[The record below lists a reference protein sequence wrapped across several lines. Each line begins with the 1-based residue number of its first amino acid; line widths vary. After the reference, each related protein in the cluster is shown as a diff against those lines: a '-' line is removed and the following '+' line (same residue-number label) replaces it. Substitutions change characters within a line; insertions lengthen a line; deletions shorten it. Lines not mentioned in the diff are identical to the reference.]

1 MKDSSEFIDQQVVRV
16 RRRARI
22 FWSWSE
28 ATSTRLPEI
37 AVVAVVA
44 VAILFLTRDAW
55 FFGDDWKF
63 LIFRRDLWNSG
74 QHFEAIFVPHN
85 EHLSAVPAA
94 VYLVLEKFFGI
105 GSMLPYFVVLVSG
118 HVALLWA
125 VRTVMVRLNVPMM
138 WRIVGLIWLGLFG
151 AGAENL
157 VWPFQMSFIWAFAL
171 SVWGLLVFTG
181 GERPTVRRD
190 LGASALFTL
199 GLLTASTSLS
209 VTVVAACVLLASSRS
224 ILRLFRVFAVPIGLY
239 AVWYVLYGTSRM
251 PHNPVSKTQIIPY
264 LTKALSFGLDQT
276 FQFPTIGLIFGVVAL
291 VLIASLEW
299 FTAQQRRITAVL
311 AAILFLFYL
320 MSAVGRSFLGLEAAT
335 APRYVYF
342 CGAMAIPFVVLAVSV
357 VLKQKPKLLP
367 IAAAILVIAIVG
379 NAGLFISLRNDRLA
393 LTNESKWRFSMAAA
407 HVMSPLAD
415 LGIVPDA
422 QFTPD
427 VSLAGI
433 RSLREGGIWS
443 YDVPLSSQQ
452 LLEGSLRFGIRTF
465 PTTPDAT
472 IRSYN
477 IAVVGTEGLSLIGG
491 EGGCLVARPT
501 SSAPVIVLEQ
511 RQAGTFS
518 IDTGGAPS
526 ALRLQAEGDP
536 AVRTEPK
543 DLLTGGAV
551 GPVWVGVFP
560 VFGQPVIELP
570 VGIDT
575 TLCGLTT
582 R

>member
-1 MKDSSEFIDQQVVRV
+1 MKDSSEVIDQQIVRV
-16 RRRARI
+16 RQRAGT

-37 AVVAVVA
+37 AIVVVVA
-44 VAILFLTRDAW
+44 VAILFLTRDSW
-55 FFGDDWKF
+55 FFGDDWAF

-94 VYLVLEKFFGI
+94 VYLVVEKFFGI
-105 GSMLPYFVVLVSG
+105 GSMLPYFVVLVAG
-118 HVALLWA
+118 HVAVLWA
-125 VRTVMVRLNVPMM
+125 VRTIMVRLKVPMI
-138 WRIVGLIWLGLFG
+138 WRIVGLVWLGFFG

-171 SVWGLLVFTG
+171 SLWGLLVFTG

-199 GLLTASTSLS
+199 GLFTASTSLS
-209 VTVVAACVLLASSRS
+209 VTIVAACVLLVSSRS
-224 ILRLFRVFAVPIGLY
+224 ILRLLRVFAVPIGLY
-239 AVWYVLYGTSRM
+239 AAWYVFYGTSRM
-251 PHNPVSKTQIIPY
+251 PHNPISKTQVIPY

-276 FQFPTIGLIFGVVAL
+276 FQFPTIGLILGSVAL
-291 VLIASLEW
+291 VLIASLDW
-299 FTAQQRRITAVL
+299 FTPQQRRITAVL
-311 AAILFLFYL
+311 AAILFVFYL
-320 MSAVGRSFLGLEAAT
+320 MSAVGRSFLGIEAAT
-335 APRYVYF
+335 ASRYVYF
-342 CGAMAIPFVVLAVSV
+342 CGAMAIPFVLLAVSV
-357 VLKQKPKLLP
+357 VLERKPKLLP
-367 IAAAILVIAIVG
+367 IAGVILAIAIVG
-379 NAGLFISLRNDRLA
+379 NVGLFLSIRNDRLA

-415 LGIVPDA
+415 LEVVPDA

-443 YDVPLSSQQ
+443 YDVPLSTQQ
-452 LLEGSLRFGIRTF
+452 LLEGSLQFGIRTF
-465 PTTPDAT
+465 QTTPDAT
-472 IRSYN
+472 LQSYKL
-477 IAVVGTEGLSLIGG
+477 AVVGVEGLSLISG
-491 EGGCLVARPT
+491 EGGCFVARPT
-501 SSAPVIVLEQ
+501 SPAPVIVLEQ

-518 IDTGGAPS
+518 IDTGGVPS
-526 ALRLQAEGDP
+526 ALRLQVEGDP

-570 VGIDT
+570 SDSET
-575 TLCGLTT
+575 TLCGLD
-582 R
+582 RR

>member
-1 MKDSSEFIDQQVVRV
+1 
-16 RRRARI
+16 
-22 FWSWSE
+22 
-28 ATSTRLPEI
+28 
-37 AVVAVVA
+37 
-44 VAILFLTRDAW
+44 
-55 FFGDDWKF
+55 
-63 LIFRRDLWNSG
+63 
-74 QHFEAIFVPHN
+74 
-85 EHLSAVPAA
+85 
-94 VYLVLEKFFGI
+94 
-105 GSMLPYFVVLVSG
+105 
-118 HVALLWA
+118 
-125 VRTVMVRLNVPMM
+125 
-138 WRIVGLIWLGLFG
+138 
-151 AGAENL
+151 
-157 VWPFQMSFIWAFAL
+157 
-171 SVWGLLVFTG
+171 
-181 GERPTVRRD
+181 
-190 LGASALFTL
+190 
-199 GLLTASTSLS
+199 
-209 VTVVAACVLLASSRS
+209 
-224 ILRLFRVFAVPIGLY
+224 
-239 AVWYVLYGTSRM
+239 
-251 PHNPVSKTQIIPY
+251 
-264 LTKALSFGLDQT
+264 
-276 FQFPTIGLIFGVVAL
+276 
-291 VLIASLEW
+291 
-299 FTAQQRRITAVL
+299 VL
-311 AAILFLFYL
+311 AAILFVFYL
-320 MSAVGRSFLGLEAAT
+320 MSAVGRSFLGIEAAT
-335 APRYVYF
+335 ASRYVYF
-342 CGAMAIPFVVLAVSV
+342 CGAMAIPFVLLAVSV
-357 VLKQKPKLLP
+357 VLERKPKLLP
-367 IAAAILVIAIVG
+367 IAGVILAIAIVG
-379 NAGLFISLRNDRLA
+379 NVGLFLSIRNDRLA

-443 YDVPLSSQQ
+443 YDVPLSTQQ